1 MMECSLTVSI
11 AIGDNC
17 AMLPTMTALRV
28 FDAAA
33 RTGSCSAAADEVCL
47 TQGAVSKQ
55 IKTLEQT
62 VGAALF
68 VRTSRGLVLTQAGA
82 LYHEEIRPALEG
94 LRAAQA
100 RIDALRAPGTPLRLH
115 ILPILGD
122 RWLMPRF
129 PDFARRHP
137 ALDVQFTTFVSA
149 EDAEEPD
156 AMLRFGDGDWPGSL
170 VDYLFGREV
179 VLVASPDLVARHG
192 GIGTVADLGRM
203 TLLQHFQTPD
213 LWTEF
218 AEAAGARGVAPAHVV
233 RYGFFGV
240 MIQAAIAGLGIALVP
255 EVFVAGDLA
264 AGRLVNPLQ
273 LRCRSRNGY
282 YLTVPLNRPASPALL
297 AFREWLLAEAA
308 QSGDSPAGSPR
319 GEGAGPRLVAGG
331 LIRRCDPDTLIFHLH
346 SKR

>member
-1 MMECSLTVSI
+1 
-11 AIGDNC
+11 
-17 AMLPTMTALRV
+17 MLPTITALRV

-33 RTGSCSAAADEVCL
+33 RTGSCSAAAGEVCL

-55 IKTLEQT
+55 IKALELSL
-62 VGAALF
+62 GAALF

-82 LYHEEIRPALEG
+82 AYHDEIRPALDQ

-100 RIDALRAPGTPLRLH
+100 RIEALKTPRRPVRLH

-129 PDFARRHP
+129 PGFARMRP
-137 ALDVQFTTFVSA
+137 DVDVQFTTFVSA

-156 AMLRFGDGDWPGSL
+156 AMLRFGDGEWDGFL

-179 VLVASPDLVARHG
+179 VLVGAPELLARHG
-192 GIGTVADLGRM
+192 GVSSVPDLARM
-203 TLLQHFQTPD
+203 TLLQHFQTPG

-218 AEAAGARGVAPAHVV
+218 AEAVGGRGVAPGHVV

-255 EVFVAGDLA
+255 EVFVAADIA
-264 AGRLVNPLQ
+264 AGRLDNPLG

-282 YLTVPLNRPASPALL
+282 YLTVPLSRPPSPGLL
-297 AFREWLLAEAA
+297 AFRDWLLAEAA
-308 QSGDSPAGSPR
+308 QGGDSPAGSPQ
-319 GEGAGPRLVAGG
+319 GEGAGPRLATAV
-331 LIRRCDPDTLIFHLH
+331 
-346 SKR
+346 